1 LGKRFLMADH
11 VLVVG
16 GFYLVFPVVAL
27 HFVGKLGWAAAS
39 VGVALGVRQ
48 VAQQGLSLFG
58 GSLSDHFGAK
68 PMIVAGML
76 LRALG
81 FALMA
86 WAVNPAMLLLSC
98 ALSGLGG
105 ALFEPARGAR
115 VVKLTRPAERPRF
128 HSVLMMQE
136 SVAAVTGAL
145 LGTLLLGVDFLWVG
159 LGGCAV
165 VVLAALAN
173 ALLLPAYR
181 VATPGT
187 SAGTAMRIP
196 LRDKPFML
204 LVLTLSGYYIMTVQ
218 LMMLVPVTLTEL
230 SGAPRTVAWMY
241 AMDAV
246 LALTLL
252 YPLARLGERYLS
264 LETRL
269 LIGIGIMC
277 CAVLAMSAS
286 RGLAPLFACI
296 AVFYTGSLVAEP
308 ARESLVSRF
317 AQPSARASY
326 MGLSRIG
333 LAVGGLSG
341 YTAGGW
347 LLDLSRALRTPQLP
361 WLVLAGI
368 GMLTWTMLALTFKK
382 KPASGG
388 PNTLVGAPI
397 VVGQR
402 ALDSIQSSPH
412 ANSVIAAPKK

>member
-1 LGKRFLMADH
+1 MAAAARARKLGKRFLMVDH
-11 VLVVG
+11 LLVVCG
-16 GFYLVFPVVAL
+16 YYLVFPVVAL
-27 HFVGKLGWAAAS
+27 HFVGQLGWAAAS

-68 PMIVAGML
+68 PMIVGGML

-81 FALMA
+81 FFLMA
-86 WAVNPAMLLLSC
+86 WAVNPAVLILSC
-98 ALSGLGG
+98 VLSGLGG
-105 ALFEPARGAR
+105 ALFDPARGALL
-115 VVKLTRPAERPRF
+115 VKLTRPAERPRF
-128 HSVLMMQE
+128 YSVLMMQE
-136 SVAAVTGAL
+136 SVAAVSGAL
-145 LGTLLLGVDFLWVG
+145 LGTMLLGVDFLWVG
-159 LGGCAV
+159 LGGGAV
-165 VVLAALAN
+165 FLLAALAN
-173 ALLLPAYR
+173 AWLLPPYR

-187 SAGTAMRIP
+187 SPQAAMRIP

-218 LMMLVPVTLTEL
+218 LMMLVPVTLTEF
-230 SGAPRTVAWMY
+230 SGTPRTVAWMY

-269 LIGIGIMC
+269 LTGIGIMC

-286 RGLAPLFACI
+286 RSLAPLFICI

-308 ARESLVSRF
+308 AREALVSRY
-317 AQPSARASY
+317 AQASARASY

-333 LAVGGLSG
+333 LAVGGLFG

-347 LLDLSRALRTPQLP
+347 LLDWSRAAQRPALP
-361 WLVLAGI
+361 WLVLAAI
-368 GMLTWTMLALTFKK
+368 GMATLTMLKVGVS
-382 KPASGG
+382 SG
-388 PNTLVGAPI
+388 NRT
-397 VVGQR
+397 R
-402 ALDSIQSSPH
+402 ALP
-412 ANSVIAAPKK
+412 